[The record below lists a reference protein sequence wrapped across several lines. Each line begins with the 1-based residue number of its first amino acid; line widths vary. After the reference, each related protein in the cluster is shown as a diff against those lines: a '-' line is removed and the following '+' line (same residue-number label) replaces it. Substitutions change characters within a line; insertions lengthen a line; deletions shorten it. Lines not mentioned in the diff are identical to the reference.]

1 MLVIVLMLS
10 CLNNLLA
17 QDKQCFPL
25 RASEHRTDTT
35 NVIIPIN
42 LIKQANVKMLERI
55 YLIKINNEKD
65 SIITLKDNYIKEQS
79 IIIKDFQ
86 NKIYNIN
93 NYNKVIEQSLE
104 KEKRKNKIIM
114 GVGCSAIIG
123 LIVGIFIN

>member
-1 MLVIVLMLS
+1 MLVIVLILS

-17 QDKQCFPL
+17 QDKQCSPL
-25 RASEHRTDTT
+25 RASEHKTDTT
-35 NVIIPIN
+35 NVIIPIS

-93 NYNKVIEQSLE
+93 NYNKVIEQSLK